1 MKRELPNPENY
12 LACREFLHV
21 QTALH
26 HRLHEKMQKALEASG
41 ERDFELKMVALSSDL
56 RHPAFHLLH
65 EYRLSER
72 LLDEAEKRF
81 KAAQDIVLQR
91 QADLAQKEVQRDLA
105 GICE

>member
-26 HRLHEKMQKALEASG
+26 HRLHEKMQKALDASG
-41 ERDFELKMVALSSDL
+41 ERDFELKMLALSSDL
-56 RHPAFHLLH
+56 RHPAFSSLH

-72 LLDEAEKRF
+72 MLDEAEKRF

-91 QADLAQKEVQRDLA
+91 QADLAQAEVQRDLA